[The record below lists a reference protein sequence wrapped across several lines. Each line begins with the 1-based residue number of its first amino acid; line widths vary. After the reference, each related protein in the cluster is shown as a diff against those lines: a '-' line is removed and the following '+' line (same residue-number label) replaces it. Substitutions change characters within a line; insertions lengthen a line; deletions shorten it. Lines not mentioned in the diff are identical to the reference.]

1 MKGDMGQENRQAPG
15 INVDHVM
22 SDSREPGLMS
32 IAARVL
38 KDGCTDMGSFVV
50 SPACLYAAIE
60 TLARGAKGETFKE
73 LESVLGG
80 AGARRDACSLLFA
93 KDSEQSASDYRL
105 SIATS
110 LWANKFTSSLRRSFG
125 PTIAD
130 FHGKTAEVDFESS
143 EAKTLMSSWLGKNT
157 GGKFTSA
164 PEMDADTVFAIIS
177 ALYFKDSWV
186 DPLDDED
193 VEVVF
198 RAPEPQPDV
207 AMMGGFGSC
216 GHLLSTREAIA
227 VSWPMQSGAVA
238 VFAMSNDGATLDDFV
253 QSGVAWD
260 AISRCHM
267 RVGTTHPK
275 GGIELFVP
283 QFELRSDDR
292 DLGGMLRSLGI
303 ENAFSPRAD
312 FGNIT
317 EADAMV
323 SKVVQNTML
332 KLDPNGVEGA
342 AYTIFVVPAGCAP
355 EPMPEPVRVVF
366 DRPFAFAV
374 FSHSGAP
381 LFVGAYVGN

>member
-1 MKGDMGQENRQAPG
+1 MKGDMGQENRHALG
-15 INVDHVM
+15 TNADTVV
-22 SDSREPGLMS
+22 SDSRAPGLMS
-32 IAARVL
+32 IAARLL
-38 KDGCTDMGSFVV
+38 KDGCTSSESFVV
-50 SPACLYAAIE
+50 SPACLYIAIE
-60 TLARGAKGETFKE
+60 TLTRAAKGETLNE

-80 AGARRDACSLLFA
+80 AAARRDSCALLFA
-93 KDSEQSASDYRL
+93 KCPEQPASDYRL
-105 SIATS
+105 AIATS
-110 LWANKFTSSLRRSFG
+110 LWANKFTSPLRRNFG
-125 PTIAD
+125 RTIAD
-130 FHGKTAEVDFESS
+130 LYGKTAEVDFESS
-143 EAKTLMSSWLGKNT
+143 EAKVLMSSWLSKNT

-193 VEVVF
+193 IEVVF
-198 RAPEPQPDV
+198 RAPEPQSDV
-207 AMMGGFGSC
+207 AMMGGFGSY

-238 VFAMSNDGATLDDFV
+238 VFAMSNNGATLDDFV
-253 QSGVAWD
+253 QSGAAWD
-260 AISRCHM
+260 AILRCRM
-267 RVGTTHPK
+267 RMGTTRPK

-292 DLGGMLRSLGI
+292 DLGGVLRSLGI
-303 ENAFSPRAD
+303 EKAFLPGAD

-323 SKVVQNTML
+323 SKVIQGTML
-332 KLDPNGVEGA
+332 KLDPNGAEGA
-342 AYTIFVVPAGCAP
+342 AYTIFAVPAGCAP

-366 DRPFAFAV
+366 DRPFAFGI

-381 LFVGAYVGN
+381 LFVGVYRGA

>member
-1 MKGDMGQENRQAPG
+1 MKDDMGQENRQAPD
-15 INVDHVM
+15 INVDPVV
-22 SDSREPGLMS
+22 SDSHEPGLMS
-32 IAARVL
+32 ISARLL
-38 KDGCTDMGSFVV
+38 KDGCTDIESFAV
-50 SPACLYAAIE
+50 SPACLYIAIE
-60 TLARGAKGETFKE
+60 TLARGAKGETLNE
-73 LESVLGG
+73 LESVLGS
-80 AGARRDACSLLFA
+80 AEARRDVCSLLFA
-93 KDSEQSASDYRL
+93 KDPEQTASDYCL
-105 SIATS
+105 TIATS
-110 LWANKFTSSLRRSFG
+110 LWANKFTSPLRRNFG
-125 PTIAD
+125 RTIAD
-130 FHGKTAEVDFESS
+130 LHGKTAEVDFESS
-143 EAKTLMSSWLGKNT
+143 EAKALMSSWLSKNT

-164 PEMDADTVFAIIS
+164 PEMNADTVFAIIS

-207 AMMGGFGSC
+207 AMMGGFGSY
-216 GHLLSTREAIA
+216 GHLLSTRAATA

-253 QSGVAWD
+253 QSGAAWN
-260 AISRCHM
+260 AISRCYM
-267 RVGTTHPK
+267 RMGTTCPK
-275 GGIELFVP
+275 GGIELFMP

-303 ENAFSPRAD
+303 EKAFSPGAD

-323 SKVVQNTML
+323 SKVIQDTML
-332 KLDPNGVEGA
+332 KLDPNGPEGA
-342 AYTIFVVPAGCAP
+342 AYTIFAVAAGCAP

-366 DRPFAFAV
+366 DRPFAI